1 MSIGQDVATVFAS
14 WLEGVDVNRL
24 LRIIV
29 DGIECEFIGA
39 EYLDAVVIIDV
50 VADRDDS
57 VEVQGWLKGIGAV
70 FVVGERA
77 VIGFHINDAEGV
89 TVSIGKA
96 LQQVVGVNGVQLIFF
111 AVGQDLLASGEFR
124 RFVNTNNLD
133 VE

>member
-1 MSIGQDVATVFAS
+1 MF
-14 WLEGVDVNRL
+14 
-24 LRIIV
+24 RIIV

-39 EYLDAVVIIDV
+39 EYLDAVVVIDV

-57 VEVQGWLKGIGAV
+57 VEVQSWFKGIGAI

-96 LQQVVGVNGVQLIFF
+96 LQQVFGVNRVQLIFF
-111 AVGQDLLASGEFR
+111 AVGQDLLGSGEFR
-124 RFVNTNNLD
+124 RLVNANDLD
-133 VE
+133 IE